1 MEASLE
7 ERLRLIEARLAAL
20 EFVLSNAPAPAPP
33 APVPALAPAP
43 KDRGGSETPWPPVV
57 PQPAPAVKERRP
69 GPDLEEVLGG
79 RVLAWVGGAAVVLGV
94 VFFLVM
100 AVSRGWIDKPTRV
113 VLAFIGSAALLGG
126 ALWLYERKGQT
137 QAALA
142 AAAAALA
149 SLYASLIVGT
159 AVYGLI
165 PDAAGFAVAGLVGAV
180 GAAIAVRGSSQV
192 VGVIGILGALLAPVL
207 VDAGASTASLAF
219 MAIALTAAVGVL
231 VWQRWPWLAFASF
244 VVSMPQLVNWMND
257 EYGGRS
263 LHRHVVLILA
273 VLVLYW
279 ALYLVGALAYEVRV
293 RAEKLSAA
301 SALLLF
307 ADVLLVSG
315 AGWIVLHDAGRKAE
329 ATAWVL
335 ALAAGHVAVGAVTL
349 RGRMSRQ
356 TGELLIALG
365 TALSAV
371 GFALALHGPALVT
384 GWALQAALLVW
395 LGSRTQD
402 DRATAGGAAF
412 LVLAI
417 GHVLLK
423 EAPPRALVSGLDHT
437 ARGLVAL
444 AVVVATA
451 AFAARVAQGRV
462 LSLREP
468 FAIVA
473 AATAV
478 YLVSVGIVDAAGATR
493 ATGATQTSQLSLSAF
508 WSATGL
514 AAIVA
519 GLLRDQRQVR
529 LGGLALLGIAVVK
542 VFLFDLRTLG
552 SIYRVGSFI
561 ALGLLLI
568 AGAFAYQRVQREVHE

>member
-7 ERLRLIEARLAAL
+7 ERLRSIEARLEAL
-20 EFVLSNAPAPAPP
+20 EFVLSTRPFPAAAPPPNVPEGSETIWPPP
-33 APVPALAPAP
+33 APIAARAP
-43 KDRGGSETPWPPVV
+43 
-57 PQPAPAVKERRP
+57 KERRTGP
-69 GPDLEEVLGG
+69 GLEEVLGG
-79 RVLAWVGGAAVVLGV
+79 RVLAWLGAAAVVLGV

-113 VLAFIGSAALLGG
+113 TLAFIGSAALLGG

-165 PDAAGFAVAGLVGAV
+165 PDAAGFAVAALIGAV
-180 GAAIAVRGSSQV
+180 GAAIAVRWSSQV
-192 VGVIGILGALLAPVL
+192 VGGIGILGALLAPVL
-207 VDAGASTASLAF
+207 VGAGASTASLAF

-244 VVSMPQLVNWMND
+244 VVSMPQLVNWMDD
-257 EYGGRS
+257 EYGGD
-263 LHRHVVLILA
+263 LHHHVGLILA
-273 VLVLYW
+273 VLVVYW
-279 ALYLVGALAYEVRV
+279 ALYLVGALAYELRV
-293 RAEKLSAA
+293 RAKKLSAA

-315 AGWIVLHDAGRKAE
+315 AGWTVLHEAGRKAE

-335 ALAAGHVAVGAVTL
+335 ALAAGHVAVGAATL
-349 RGRMSRQ
+349 RGRISRQ

-371 GFALALHGPALVT
+371 GFALALNGPALAT
-384 GWALQAALLVW
+384 GWAVHAALLAW
-395 LGSRTQD
+395 LGAREQD
-402 DRATAGGAAF
+402 RRATIGGAAF
-412 LVLAI
+412 LALAL
-417 GHVLLK
+417 GHALLF
-423 EAPPRALVSGLDHT
+423 EAPPRALATGLDHT

-451 AFAARVAQGRV
+451 GFAARVARGNV
-462 LSLREP
+462 LFSREP
-468 FAIVA
+468 FAVVA

-478 YLVSVGIVDAAGATR
+478 YLVSVFIVDVAGATR
-493 ATGATQTSQLSLSAF
+493 ATGTTQASQLLLSAF

-519 GLLRDQRQVR
+519 GLLRGKRQIR
-529 LGGLALLGIAVVK
+529 LGGLALLAIAVVK
-542 VFLFDLRTLG
+542 VFFVDLSTLG

-568 AGAFAYQRVQREVHE
+568 AGAFAYQRVQQEAHD

>member
-1 MEASLE
+1 MEGSLE

-20 EFVLSNAPAPAPP
+20 EFVLSSAPAPAPAPAPP
-33 APVPALAPAP
+33 VPVRPLAPPVPAAVRPA
-43 KDRGGSETPWPPVV
+43 
-57 PQPAPAVKERRP
+57 AAKERRAGP
-69 GPDLEEVLGG
+69 GLEEVLGG
-79 RVLAWVGGAAVVLGV
+79 RVLGWLGGAAVVLGV

-113 VLAFIGSAALLGG
+113 ALAFTGSALLLAG

-180 GAAIAVRGSSQV
+180 GAAIAVRWRSQV
-192 VGVIGILGALLAPVL
+192 VGGIGILGALLAPVL
-207 VDAGASTASLAF
+207 VDAGASTTSLVF
-219 MAIALTAAVGVL
+219 MAIALSAAVAVL

-244 VVSMPQLVNWMND
+244 VVSMPQLLGWMND
-257 EYGGRS
+257 EYDGREFHHHI
-263 LHRHVVLILA
+263 LLILA
-273 VLVLYW
+273 VLVVYW
-279 ALYLVGALAYEVRV
+279 ALYLVAALAYELRV
-293 RAEKLSAA
+293 GAEKLSTA

-315 AGWIVLHDAGRKAE
+315 SGWAVLHGAGRKAE

-335 ALAAGHVAVGAVTL
+335 ALAVGHVAVGLATL
-349 RGRMSRQ
+349 RGRVSRQ

-365 TALSAV
+365 IALSAV
-371 GFALALHGPALVT
+371 GFALALDGPALVT
-384 GWALQAALLVW
+384 GWAIHAALLAW
-395 LGSRTQD
+395 LGARTQD
-402 DRATAGGAAF
+402 ERATVGAAVF
-412 LVLAI
+412 LLLAI
-417 GHVLLK
+417 GHVLLQ
-423 EAPPRALVSGLDHT
+423 EAPPRALSSGLDHT
-437 ARGLVAL
+437 ARGLVAI
-444 AVVVATA
+444 AVVVVTA
-451 AFAARVAQGRV
+451 GFAARVAQGKV
-462 LSLREP
+462 LQTREP

-473 AATAV
+473 AAAAV
-478 YLVSVGIVDAAGATR
+478 YLVSVAIVDLSGATR
-493 ATGATQTSQLSLSAF
+493 ATGATQTSQLLLSAF

-514 AAIVA
+514 AAIVL
-519 GLLRDQRQVR
+519 GLLRNRQRVR

-542 VFLFDLRTLG
+542 VFLYDLKTLG

>member
-1 MEASLE
+1 MEGSLE

-20 EFVLSNAPAPAPP
+20 EFVLSGAPAPAPAPAPP
-33 APVPALAPAP
+33 APVRPLAPPAPVAVRPAP
-43 KDRGGSETPWPPVV
+43 K
-57 PQPAPAVKERRP
+57 ERRAGP
-69 GPDLEEVLGG
+69 GLEEVLGG
-79 RVLAWVGGAAVVLGV
+79 RVLGWLGGAAVVLGV

-113 VLAFIGSAALLGG
+113 ALAFTGSALLLAG

-180 GAAIAVRGSSQV
+180 GAAIAVRWRSQV
-192 VGVIGILGALLAPVL
+192 VGGIGILGALLAPVL
-207 VDAGASTASLAF
+207 VDAGASTTSLVF
-219 MAIALTAAVGVL
+219 MAIALSAAVAVL

-244 VVSMPQLVNWMND
+244 VVSMPQLLGWMND
-257 EYGGRS
+257 EYDGREF
-263 LHRHVVLILA
+263 HRHILLILA
-273 VLVLYW
+273 VLVVYW
-279 ALYLVGALAYEVRV
+279 ALYLVAALAYELRV
-293 RAEKLSAA
+293 GAEKLSTA

-315 AGWIVLHDAGRKAE
+315 SGWAVLHGAGRKAE

-335 ALAAGHVAVGAVTL
+335 ALAVGHVGVGLATL
-349 RGRMSRQ
+349 RGRVSRQ

-365 TALSAV
+365 IALSAV
-371 GFALALHGPALVT
+371 GFALALDGPALVT
-384 GWALQAALLVW
+384 GWAIHAALLAW
-395 LGSRTQD
+395 LGARTQD
-402 DRATAGGAAF
+402 ERATIGAAVF
-412 LVLAI
+412 LLLAI
-417 GHVLLK
+417 GHVLLQ
-423 EAPPRALVSGLDHT
+423 EAPPRALSSGLDHT
-437 ARGLVAL
+437 ARGLVAI
-444 AVVVATA
+444 AVVVVTA
-451 AFAARVAQGRV
+451 GFAARVAQGKV
-462 LSLREP
+462 LQTREP

-473 AATAV
+473 AAAAV
-478 YLVSVGIVDAAGATR
+478 YLVSVAIVDLSGATR
-493 ATGATQTSQLSLSAF
+493 ATGATQTSQLLLSAF

-519 GLLRDQRQVR
+519 GLLRNRQRVR

-542 VFLFDLRTLG
+542 VFLYDLKTLG